1 MNKTTVKSFFEH
13 HKDRFV
19 LAFLYILIE
28 ALTNNPRVFVAAR
41 AAKWES
47 WADQGSY
54 FRSAHAFLQGNLDP
68 AMHWYPLVYALI
80 LAPFSWLPPF
90 YAALIP
96 DLALIIGCLVGF
108 QMVAQR
114 FGLSRWQALALFL
127 PATLVYPHT
136 GDSWLVPWT
145 TTPSAAFIWLSLGL
159 AFRLEEGRRAPA
171 EALGLG
177 VLLGLIP
184 LVRPGDALITAMVG
198 LCLLKPLLI
207 DARRWPELGAIC
219 LGGLA
224 VILPYGALHVAIYG
238 LHPSAYMALSGAY
251 GLNLGRL
258 GWKAYLIFIEPRP
271 WYPYGD
277 GVLKRLPWFAL
288 GAAGLLVAAC
298 RKGRRWQVAVLALP
312 ALAYSAVMLAYI
324 DLLPAGLWRFN
335 NIHYFKW
342 IFLLLALFC
351 WTFLRDLKHHPRL
364 SLAAFLCVML
374 PAALRLE
381 PVPATTGEP
390 ARLAVFPAGV
400 TEFADTYFSDIVL
413 EDNAGH
419 QVSSFDFHPVPDQ
432 AGLVL
437 AEALRRDFAGNERL
451 RPRLPADHWP
461 VEGAAI
467 RNTARL
473 PAVPQGAIARY
484 RPALALGWPCWLPPY
499 GCPASL
505 PAASVP
511 APAP

>member
-1 MNKTTVKSFFEH
+1 
-13 HKDRFV
+13 
-19 LAFLYILIE
+19 
-28 ALTNNPRVFVAAR
+28 
-41 AAKWES
+41 
-47 WADQGSY
+47 
-54 FRSAHAFLQGNLDP
+54 
-68 AMHWYPLVYALI
+68 
-80 LAPFSWLPPF
+80 
-90 YAALIP
+90 
-96 DLALIIGCLVGF
+96 
-108 QMVAQR
+108 
-114 FGLSRWQALALFL
+114 
-127 PATLVYPHT
+127 
-136 GDSWLVPWT
+136 
-145 TTPSAAFIWLSLGL
+145 
-159 AFRLEEGRRAPA
+159 
-171 EALGLG
+171 
-177 VLLGLIP
+177 
-184 LVRPGDALITAMVG
+184 
-198 LCLLKPLLI
+198 
-207 DARRWPELGAIC
+207 
-219 LGGLA
+219 
-224 VILPYGALHVAIYG
+224 
-238 LHPSAYMALSGAY
+238 
-251 GLNLGRL
+251 
-258 GWKAYLIFIEPRP
+258 
-271 WYPYGD
+271 
-277 GVLKRLPWFAL
+277 
-288 GAAGLLVAAC
+288 
-298 RKGRRWQVAVLALP
+298 P